1 MIRTLTTR
9 STLLA
14 ALSTSLVLGACTD
27 ETDRTTAKFSTAD
40 AAHLERALDVVGA
53 NDLAQLYLVGAF
65 IAGTNQPGC
74 PSFVTTGNVTTVT
87 GGCTTDDGARLEGR
101 FIATNMQGI
110 FTTNP
115 SYDPSKP
122 SSVEAE
128 AWTVTDPSAPG
139 PESIDGKVTVTNVGG
154 VAGNGAALEGAADVD
169 LGGIAAHSELSFS
182 CDATDL
188 CTHGKD
194 SWVDIDGVGAAT
206 LAGTWR
212 FDEPRTGTVTA
223 TGAETLVLDIGAS
236 TDECR
241 MYRIDGGATQMVCD
255 AVDQSARVAPAAG
268 NRWLRALGR

>member
-14 ALSTSLVLGACTD
+14 ALSASLVLGACTD
-27 ETDRTTAKFSTAD
+27 ETDHTSAKFSSAD
-40 AAHLERALDVVGA
+40 AAHLERALDVA
-53 NDLAQLYLVGAF
+53 AASDLGQLYVVGAF
-65 IAGTNQPGC
+65 IAGANEPGC

-87 GGCTTDDGARLEGR
+87 GGCTNDDGTRLEGR
-101 FIATNMQGI
+101 IIATNVQGI

-122 SSVEAE
+122 STVEAE
-128 AWTVTDPSAPG
+128 AWTATDPGAPA
-139 PESIDGKVTVTNVGG
+139 ESIDGKVTLTNVGG
-154 VAGNGAALEGAADVD
+154 VADNGEVFDGAADAA
-169 LGGIAAHSELSFS
+169 LGGIAAHSEIAFT
-182 CDATDL
+182 CDATHL
-188 CTHGKD
+188 CTHSED

-212 FDEPRTGTVTA
+212 LGEPRTGTITA

-255 AVDQSARVAPAAG
+255 APDQSARLAPSAG
-268 NRWLRALGR
+268 NRWLRSIGR